1 MAAFRPRFRLIPAP
15 VSVQHFPQPKGDVA
29 MNMQPM
35 LGVAA
40 PAEPRELRETGLSP
54 VMMRDILLK
63 TIFRTNLGLV
73 SDLSRVIALPNQL
86 TQSLIEAARG
96 QRLIEAMGTLNAT
109 SGPEMSYQLTDAG
122 KARAIEALKQS
133 EYYGAMPVP
142 LQSYAAQMKRQSVR
156 DIKLTRADLVASM
169 GHLILPA
176 DLISNLGPAV
186 TSGRSILM
194 YGPPGNGK
202 SSISNGIRAA
212 MGDCIYVPR
221 AIEYSGQV
229 ITVYD
234 PIVHSLAPDSA
245 VDPNSLRRT
254 GPRFDTRYVHCQR
267 PTVITGGELTLD
279 MLDLKYNAVA
289 RTYQAPLQLKASGGI
304 FIVDDLGRQVEPPQ
318 KLVNR
323 WIVPLEE
330 GRDILQ
336 LQSGEKFTVPF
347 DTLVIF
353 STNYHPNEIFD
364 GAALRRIFF
373 KIKIDG
379 PTQEMFLSIFA
390 MVARKKH
397 MPLDEASVL
406 YLLREKYPTIENN
419 FANYQPTF
427 LIDQIIAIN
436 EFEGEPYHMTP
447 ELIDRA
453 WANMFVKQ
461 EHIAK

>member
-1 MAAFRPRFRLIPAP
+1 M
-15 VSVQHFPQPKGDVA
+15 
-29 MNMQPM
+29 MQ
-35 LGVAA
+35 
-40 PAEPRELRETGLSP
+40 
-54 VMMRDILLK
+54 DILLK
-63 TIFRTNLGLV
+63 TMFRMNLDLV
-73 SDLSRVIALPNQL
+73 SALALAVALPVTLVQE
-86 TQSLIEAARG
+86 LIDACRQ
-96 QRLIEAMGTLNAT
+96 QRLLEAKGTLNAT
-109 SGPEMSYQLTDAG
+109 STSNEMGYQLTDAG
-122 KARAIEALKQS
+122 KSRALDALSQS

-142 LQSYAAQMKRQSVR
+142 LEAYSAQMRRQSVR
-156 DIKLTRADLVASM
+156 DIKLTRPELMKGM
-169 GHLILPA
+169 GHLILPQ

-186 TSGRSILM
+186 SSGRSILM

-212 MGDCIYVPR
+212 LGDKIFVPR

-234 PIVHSLAPDSA
+234 PIVHSAAESSVD
-245 VDPNSLRRT
+245 DPNALRRSSA
-254 GPRFDTRYVHCQR
+254 RYDNRYVRCER
-267 PTVITGGELTLD
+267 PSVITGGELTLD
-279 MLDLKYNAVA
+279 MLDLKYNPTA

-304 FIVDDLGRQVEPPQ
+304 FIVDDLGRQAEPPQ

-330 GRDILQ
+330 SRDILA

-353 STNYHPNEIFD
+353 STNFHPNEIFD

-379 PTQEMFLSIFA
+379 PNQEMFLKIFA
-390 MVARKKH
+390 MVAKKKGMALNEAALIH
-397 MPLDEASVL
+397 MLKV
-406 YLLREKYPTIENN
+406 KYPTIDNN

-427 LIDQIIAIN
+427 LIDQMIAVC
-436 EFEGEPYHMTP
+436 EFEGIPYQMTP
-447 ELIDRA
+447 DLIDRA
-453 WANMFVKQ
+453 WGNMFVKD

>member
-1 MAAFRPRFRLIPAP
+1 MNMQVSPPP
-15 VSVQHFPQPKGDVA
+15 VSGVQAPPQPKS
-29 MNMQPM
+29 
-35 LGVAA
+35 LS
-40 PAEPRELRETGLSP
+40 ETGLSL

-63 TIFRTNLGLV
+63 TIFRMNIELV
-73 SDLSRVIALPNQL
+73 SDIARMICLPNTL
-86 TQSLIEAARG
+86 TQELVDQARG
-96 QRLIEAMGTLNAT
+96 QKLLEATGTLHAT
-109 SGPEMSYQLTDAG
+109 SGNEMGYQLTDAG
-122 KARAIEALKQS
+122 KSRALDALSQS
-133 EYYGAMPVP
+133 EYYGAMPIP
-142 LQSYAAQMKRQSVR
+142 LADYAMQMKRQSVR
-156 DIKLTRADLVASM
+156 DIKMTRPDLLKGM
-169 GHLILPA
+169 GHLILPP
-176 DLISNLGPAV
+176 DLIDNLGPAV
-186 TSGRSILM
+186 SSGRSILM

-212 MGDCIYVPR
+212 LGDKIYVPR

-234 PIVHSLAPDSA
+234 PIVHSAAEASVD
-245 VDPNSLRRT
+245 DPNALRRSSA
-254 GPRFDTRYVHCQR
+254 RFDNRYVFCER

-289 RTYQAPLQLKASGGI
+289 RTYTAPLQLKASGGI
-304 FIVDDLGRQVEPPQ
+304 FIVDDLGRQAEPPQ

-330 GRDILQ
+330 SRDILQ

-353 STNYHPNEIFD
+353 STNFHPNEIFD

-379 PTQEMFLSIFA
+379 PNQEMFLKIFA
-390 MVARKKH
+390 MVARKKK
-397 MPLDEASVL
+397 MALDERSLVH
-406 YLLREKYPTIENN
+406 LLKTKYPTIDMN

-427 LIDQIIAIN
+427 LIDQMIAVCD
-436 EFEGEPYHMTP
+436 FERIPYQMTP

-453 WANMFVKQ
+453 WGNMFVRQ
-461 EHIAK
+461 EKIAH

>member
-1 MAAFRPRFRLIPAP
+1 
-15 VSVQHFPQPKGDVA
+15 
-29 MNMQPM
+29 MNMQPII
-35 LGVAA
+35 GIHP
-40 PAEPRELRETGLSP
+40 PAEPRDLRDTGLSP
-54 VMMRDILLK
+54 VMMRDIFLK

-73 SDLSRVIALPNQL
+73 SELARILALPAPL
-86 TQSLIEAARG
+86 TQALIEMVRT
-96 QRLIEAMGTLNAT
+96 QRLIEAMGTLSAT
-109 SGPEMSYQLTDAG
+109 AGPEMSYQLTDLG
-122 KARAIEALKQS
+122 KARALEALKQS
-133 EYYGAMPVP
+133 EYFGAMPVP
-142 LQSYAAQMKRQSVR
+142 LHIYATQMKRQSVR
-156 DIKLTRADLVASM
+156 DIKITRTDLVGSM
-169 GHLILPA
+169 GHLILPD
-176 DLISNLGPAV
+176 DLINNLGPAV

-212 MGDCIYVPR
+212 MGDTIYVPR

-229 ITVYD
+229 ITVFD
-234 PIVHSLAPDSA
+234 PIVHTLAPEA
-245 VDPNSLRRT
+245 NVDPNSLRRT
-254 GPRFDTRYVHCQR
+254 GPRFDTRYVHCLR

-279 MLDLKYNAVA
+279 MLDLKYNPVA

-304 FIVDDLGRQVEPPQ
+304 FIVDDLGRQAEPPQ
-318 KLVNR
+318 KLINR
-323 WIVPLEE
+323 WVVPMEE

-379 PTQEMFLSIFA
+379 PNQEMFLKIFA
-390 MVARKKH
+390 MVARKKQV
-397 MPLDEASVL
+397 PLDEASVHH
-406 YLLREKYPTIENN
+406 LLAQKYPTIDYN

-427 LIDQIIAIN
+427 LLDQIIAICD
-436 EFEGEPYHMTP
+436 FEGMPYQMSP